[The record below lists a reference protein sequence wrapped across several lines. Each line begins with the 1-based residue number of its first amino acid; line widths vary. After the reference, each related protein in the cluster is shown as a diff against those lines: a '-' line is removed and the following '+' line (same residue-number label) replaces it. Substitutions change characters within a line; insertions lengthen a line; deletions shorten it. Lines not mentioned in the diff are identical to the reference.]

1 MITKLDVRLKGYQV
15 HGPTTDEDT
24 LSLLRRLAAHYP
36 DDIIA
41 GILNRQGR
49 KTAYGA
55 RFSAQQVGSLRRYH
69 EIPRFVSGDESPA
82 GELLPIS
89 QAAKTLGV
97 AASTL
102 HRWVNAGLV
111 AGEQLTPGAPWRI
124 RITEQLRNLFV
135 DHAPPDY
142 VSVME
147 AKRRLGVSR
156 QTIWQRVKR
165 GELEALHVR
174 QGQHKGLRIKVVP
187 KLSDFLGCCPVS
199 PYVRLSIDR
208 RRGESDRFGSVSR
221 RKRVGNVAYVAREA
235 EKGGLIEQGPLR
247 KAAAEDTFLVLLQG

>member
-1 MITKLDVRLKGYQV
+1 MITKLDVPLKRFQA

-36 DDIIA
+36 DEVIA

-49 KTAYGA
+49 QTAYGE
-55 RFSAQQVGSLRRYH
+55 RFSALQVGSLRRYH
-69 EIPRFVSGDESPA
+69 EIPRFIPAAESPG

-102 HRWVNAGLV
+102 HRWLKAGLI

-124 RITEQLRNLFV
+124 RISEQLRDLFV

-142 VSVME
+142 VSVVE

-156 QTIWQRVKR
+156 QTLWQRVKR
-165 GELEALHVR
+165 GELDALHIR
-174 QGQHKGLRIKVVP
+174 QGQRKGLRIRVVDP
-187 KLSDFLGCCPVS
+187 APDLF
-199 PYVRLSIDR
+199 
-208 RRGESDRFGSVSR
+208 E
-221 RKRVGNVAYVAREA
+221 
-235 EKGGLIEQGPLR
+235 
-247 KAAAEDTFLVLLQG
+247 